1 MQSGTQILYTQ
12 SVTLLYFAM
21 QIQTIFLLTH
31 AFHSHYKSFT
41 VHRRSTR
48 EEGRRR
54 LREKNRLERVRR
66 GDVPCDMNH
75 GIDSFLS
82 QQPVALPVSQQI
94 LVRREDALF
103 CPIIIDSIRK
113 MKYLKVHCVVSS
125 VGRRV

>member
-1 MQSGTQILYTQ
+1 
-12 SVTLLYFAM
+12 M

-82 QQPVALPVSQQI
+82 QQPVALASQP
-94 LVRREDALF
+94 A
-103 CPIIIDSIRK
+103 DSRSK
-113 MKYLKVHCVVSS
+113 G
-125 VGRRV
+125 GRAFLPHHHRFNPKDEVFKGPLCGEQCWKKWLNF